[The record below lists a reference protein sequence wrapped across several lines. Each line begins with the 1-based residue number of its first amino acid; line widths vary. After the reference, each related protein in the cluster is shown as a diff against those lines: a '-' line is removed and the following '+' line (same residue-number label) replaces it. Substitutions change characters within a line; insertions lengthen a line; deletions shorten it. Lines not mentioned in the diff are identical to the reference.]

1 MPRRRTKSR
10 RRRSRRGTARSAK
23 RFKTRSARFSRA
35 LPRPIRGLKQLAFP
49 GLCKTS
55 LRCCFNVTLYPQWNQ
70 VQDCWQATCY
80 FKCNGLNGPLV
91 GLPGDPYNPTIPDPR
106 VPLGLADYARIYT
119 NYKVNSSKFDATFTA
134 KPVASNY
141 VADPLGAGDP
151 VPQQGALGP
160 AFITV
165 RRRHEPTPL
174 ADLAAYSL
182 STCRE
187 NGMRFV
193 KIDPTVAASAI
204 FGTEG
209 AGRQYGHRGN
219 GASMTTG
226 YLAKYAKPM
235 NSGAGLEYITP
246 HNSMINGDPNLL
258 QYYQILLVQPD
269 SFQIQKDY
277 GGLLTPTP
285 VNVMVTLTYKVSFWR
300 KKTIDQLDT
309 VAQVRTALL
318 TGQQ

>member
-1 MPRRRTKSR
+1 MPRRRIKSR

-23 RFKTRSARFSRA
+23 RFKTRAGRFSRA
-35 LPRPIRGLKQLAFP
+35 LPRPVRGLKQLAFP

-55 LRCCFNVTLYPQWNQ
+55 LRCCFNVTLYPQWNS
-70 VQDCWQATCY
+70 VQDRWQATVY
-80 FKCNGLNGPLV
+80 FKANGLDGPLV
-91 GLPGDPYNPTIPDPR
+91 GLAGDPYNPTIADPR
-106 VPLGLADYARIYT
+106 VPLGLADYARVYT
-119 NYKVNSSKFDATFTA
+119 NYKVNSAKFDATFTA

-141 VADPLGAGDP
+141 VADPLHAGDP
-151 VPQQGALGP
+151 VPAQGAMGP
-160 AFITV
+160 AFVTV
-165 RRRHEPTPL
+165 RRRHEPTPI
-174 ADLAAYSL
+174 ADLSAYSL

-193 KIDPTVAASAI
+193 KIDPTVAAGPLGI
-204 FGTEG
+204 EG

-235 NSGAGLEYITP
+235 NSGAGLGYITP
-246 HNSMINGDPNLL
+246 HNSMINGDPDLL
-258 QYYQILLVQPD
+258 QYFQILLVQPD
-269 SFQIQKDY
+269 SFQNQNAY

-285 VNVMVTLTYKVSFWR
+285 VNCMVTLTYKVTFWR

-309 VAQVRTALL
+309 VAQVRDALL
-318 TGQQ
+318 TNLQ